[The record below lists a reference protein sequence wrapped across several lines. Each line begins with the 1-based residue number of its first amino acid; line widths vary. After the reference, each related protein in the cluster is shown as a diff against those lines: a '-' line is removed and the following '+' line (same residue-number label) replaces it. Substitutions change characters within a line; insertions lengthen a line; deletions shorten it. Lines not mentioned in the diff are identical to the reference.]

1 MTHAIK
7 APGPLAGR
15 RPQAATLPPLRYILL
30 SLFTVAAAIFVA
42 APLLIVVLNSF
53 NSVAYNVFPPEG
65 LSTRWYQNL
74 FSQDV
79 FYAAAVRSIVLA
91 ILATAIA
98 LVIGTMAAYALVRFR
113 LPGGGLIKAFLLS
126 PIVLPKIVL
135 GVALFM
141 FFVRVGLLDN
151 YSSLLLTHVLVVL
164 PFVIAVVTAALT
176 NFDWTQQEA
185 AMDLGAG
192 PLRSFLRVVLPQ
204 ISLSVTIAAV
214 FAFITSFDQVET
226 TIFMVRT
233 GSNTLP
239 VEMFLYLQKW
249 QDPTIAALSTLL
261 ILFAIVIVAVLSR
274 LLRNRSLPLEVLG
287 RGQENTP

>member
-1 MTHAIK
+1 M
-7 APGPLAGR
+7 
-15 RPQAATLPPLRYILL
+15 RYVALGV
-30 SLFTVAAAIFVA
+30 FTVAASLFII
-42 APLLIVVLNSF
+42 APLAVVVLNSF
-53 NSVAYNVFPPEG
+53 NNVAYNVFPPEE
-65 LSTRWYQNL
+65 LSTRWYVNL

-79 FYAAAVRSIVLA
+79 FYAAAGRSIVLA
-91 ILATAIA
+91 ALSTGIA
-98 LVIGTMAAYALVRFR
+98 LVIGIMAAYALVRYK
-113 LPGGGLIKAFLLS
+113 LPAPDLIKASLLS

-141 FFVRVGLLDN
+141 FFVRIRMLDN
-151 YSSLLLTHVLVVL
+151 YSSLLVTHVLVIL
-164 PFVIAVVTAALT
+164 PFVIAMVSASLA
-176 NFDWTQQEA
+176 NFDWTLQEA

-192 PLRSFLRVVLPQ
+192 PIRTFIRVILPQ
-204 ISLSVTIAAV
+204 ISLSVGISAV

-261 ILFAIVIVAVLSR
+261 ILFAIALVMLISLMLRGRR
-274 LLRNRSLPLEVLG
+274 LPFLPQRPGEDT
-287 RGQENTP
+287 Q

>member
-1 MTHAIK
+1 MAVVNRSREI
-7 APGPLAGR
+7 
-15 RPQAATLPPLRYILL
+15 PPLRYVALGV
-30 SLFTVAAAIFVA
+30 FTVAASLFII
-42 APLLIVVLNSF
+42 APLAVVVLNSF
-53 NSVAYNVFPPEG
+53 NNVAYNVFPPEE
-65 LSTRWYQNL
+65 LSTRWYVNL

-79 FYAAAVRSIVLA
+79 FYAAAGRSIVLA
-91 ILATAIA
+91 ALSTGIA
-98 LVIGTMAAYALVRFR
+98 LVIGIMAAYALVRYK
-113 LPGGGLIKAFLLS
+113 LPAPDLIKASLLS

-141 FFVRVGLLDN
+141 FFVRIRMLDN
-151 YSSLLLTHVLVVL
+151 YSSLLVTHVLV
-164 PFVIAVVTAALT
+164 IAMVSASLA
-176 NFDWTQQEA
+176 NFDWTLQEA

-192 PLRSFLRVVLPQ
+192 PIRTFIRVILPQ
-204 ISLSVTIAAV
+204 ISLSVGISAV

-261 ILFAIVIVAVLSR
+261 ILFAIALVMLISLMLRGRR
-274 LLRNRSLPLEVLG
+274 LPFLPQRPGEDT
-287 RGQENTP
+287 Q